1 MYLTKTQPK
10 MNSSPCVP
18 LETAVVKEEQSNTQ
32 AIVTPEDKAE
42 ELTIVD
48 LTEGEIAISTKTSI
62 ESLDEPPNEN
72 NNNNN
77 TGVKGIRKVSYI
89 FIM

>member
-1 MYLTKTQPK
+1 
-10 MNSSPCVP
+10 MNAFPCVP
-18 LETAVVKEEQSNTQ
+18 LETTVVKEEQSNTQ
-32 AIVTPEDKAE
+32 AIVIPEDKAE

-72 NNNNN
+72 NNNN
-77 TGVKGIRKVSYI
+77 TGVKGIRKVSYDLLCELHS
-89 FIM
+89 